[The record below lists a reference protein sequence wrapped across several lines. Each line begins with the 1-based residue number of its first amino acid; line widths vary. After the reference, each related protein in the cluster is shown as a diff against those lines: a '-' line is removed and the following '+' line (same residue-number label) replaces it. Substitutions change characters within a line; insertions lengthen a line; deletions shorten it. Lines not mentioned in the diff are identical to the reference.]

1 VAVPNI
7 KGYTVAEADSV
18 LAEKGLRY
26 VISDSVYYKEVKRGT
41 IIEQDPLP
49 NQQVKDNR
57 TIYLVVNAMS
67 VPIVPIPELIDLSLR
82 QALATLNT
90 YGFVAGDLE
99 YVPDLARDAVIAQKI
114 NGKEVKAGD
123 LVKKGTIINLVM
135 GGGLSDEQVHVPLL
149 IGLNREQA
157 LKVLRSGSLNRG
169 AEFFDKTV
177 ITSND
182 TMEATIWKQIP
193 KYGKAMI
200 SLGTYVDIWLSR
212 DKDKIELDSN
222 AVHMV
227 DSLGTE

>member
-1 VAVPNI
+1 
-7 KGYTVAEADSV
+7 
-18 LAEKGLRY
+18 
-26 VISDSVYYKEVKRGT
+26 
-41 IIEQDPLP
+41 
-49 NQQVKDNR
+49 
-57 TIYLVVNAMS
+57 M
-67 VPIVPIPELIDLSLR
+67 
-82 QALATLNT
+82 
-90 YGFVAGDLE
+90 
-99 YVPDLARDAVIAQKI
+99 
-114 NGKEVKAGD
+114 
-123 LVKKGTIINLVM
+123 VKKGTIINLVM

-149 IGLNREQA
+149 IGLKREQA